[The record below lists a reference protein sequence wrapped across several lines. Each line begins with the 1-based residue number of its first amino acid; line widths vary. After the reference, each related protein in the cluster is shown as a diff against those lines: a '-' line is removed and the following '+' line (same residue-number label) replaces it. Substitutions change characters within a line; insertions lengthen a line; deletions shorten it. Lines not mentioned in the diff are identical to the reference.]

1 MHQLREDANQ
11 SPIRG
16 RRPNCFTE
24 CFCLLVF
31 LSIAAIGMQ
40 AQEKMVLSRDEATV
54 MLEPYAPNIVRVT
67 LSLRKDDAVA
77 APGYGIVAHAASG
90 DWTRESGEGGEILK
104 SSRMIVTVR
113 PSGHWTPTGTAADI
127 AKFFNGST
135 PGIGIS
141 FKTPEG
147 KTLLDMQGWQ
157 MSVPNHKDG
166 NAAVLYDRR
175 PSDPQFFQVGASFH
189 SPADEHY
196 YGLGQNQEGYL
207 DRRGHS
213 VQCAHDYNA
222 PAGQS
227 VCVPFV
233 VTNYGYGLMWDNPS
247 KTTVAFGFNDQTR
260 WTSEVGQRVS
270 FFVIAGKT
278 YDEIYSGYRLLTGD
292 TPMLP
297 KSAYGYIQC
306 KQRYTSQQEVLNVAK
321 GYRDRHLPAD
331 VMVVD
336 WFYYT
341 KMGQMDM
348 DPAKWPDPAGMN
360 KQLHAMNFHSMI
372 SVWPRFIPESRF
384 YDMILKKGWFEHLA
398 DGTPTNGLP
407 YDRAGS
413 DIDTTNPEA
422 AAWYWNTV
430 RDSYIDKG
438 FDAFWADETEPDL
451 PPNGSYFH
459 VGPGT
464 QYFNVYPLFHT
475 AALYN
480 GFRRDLKTRALILS
494 RDAYLGAQHN
504 GAIFWSSDISPNW
517 DTLKRQVPT
526 GINFTASG
534 MPYWSTD
541 IGGWQY
547 LPSSHTP
554 DHPPLLD
561 PSDARDNVGNY
572 DDYPELYVRWFQYG
586 TFQPN
591 FRSHGSR
598 NHNEVWSYG
607 KQAEPIL
614 TKYLRLRYQ
623 LMPYIYSLGHQTHET
638 GAPFMRGL
646 FMDFPLDARVANI
659 GDEYM
664 FGPALL
670 VAPVTEQGATS
681 RSVYLPDGT
690 DWYNFWTNERL
701 RGGQTIIASSPIDTI
716 PLFVRAGS
724 ILPLGEPVESTNEQQ
739 KIAKLRVYPG
749 ADGDFTLYQ
758 DDGTTYAYEAGKAD
772 LTHLVWA
779 DASGKLVFTGTKA
792 WTKSDAE
799 VIEVVGR

>member
-1 MHQLREDANQ
+1 MRAQQ
-11 SPIRG
+11 
-16 RRPNCFTE
+16 
-24 CFCLLVF
+24 
-31 LSIAAIGMQ
+31 Q
-40 AQEKMVLSRDEATV
+40 AQDKLLLTRDDATIV
-54 MLEPYAPNIVRVT
+54 LEPYAPNIMRVT
-67 LSLRKDDAVA
+67 LSLRKDDAA
-77 APGYGIVAHAASG
+77 AGPGYGVIAHAASNDWSQTHDQTG
-90 DWTRESGEGGEILK
+90 DVFK
-104 SSRMIVTVR
+104 SSRMVVTVR
-113 PSGHWTPTGTAADI
+113 PGGHWKPSGTAADI

-135 PGIGIS
+135 PGVGIS

-157 MSVPNHKDG
+157 MSVPNYKDG
-166 NAAVLYDRR
+166 NASVLYDRR
-175 PSDPQFFQVGASFH
+175 PTDPPFYEVGATFH

-196 YGLGQNQEGYL
+196 YGLGQNQEGFL
-207 DRRGHS
+207 DRRGHALE
-213 VQCAHDYNA
+213 CAHDYNA

-233 VTNYGYGLMWDNPS
+233 VTNYGYGLLWDNPS
-247 KTTVAFGFNDQTR
+247 KTNVAFGFNDQTR
-260 WTSEVGQRVS
+260 WTSQVGQRVS
-270 FFVIAGKT
+270 FFVIAGNT

-306 KQRYTSQQEVLNVAK
+306 KQRYTSQQEVLDVAK

-331 VMVVD
+331 VIVVD

-341 KMGQMDM
+341 RMGQMDM
-348 DPAKWPDPAGMN
+348 DPTKWPDPTAMN
-360 KQLHAMNFHSMI
+360 QQLHEMNFHSMI
-372 SVWPRFIPESRF
+372 SVWPRFVPESRF
-384 YDMILKKGWFEHLA
+384 YDMIRKNGWFIHRA
-398 DGTPTNGLP
+398 DGTPTDGLP

-413 DIDTTNPEA
+413 DIDTTNPDA
-422 AAWYWNTV
+422 ATWYWNTI
-430 RDSYIDKG
+430 RDSYITKG
-438 FDAFWADETEPDL
+438 FDSFWADETEPDL
-451 PPNGSYFH
+451 PPNGSFFH
-459 VGPGT
+459 IGPGT

-475 AALYN
+475 AAFYN
-480 GFRRDLKTRALILS
+480 GFRRDLKTRALILA
-494 RDAYLGAQHN
+494 RDSYLGAQHN

-561 PSDARDNVGNY
+561 PSDARDNVGHYN
-572 DDYPELYVRWFQYG
+572 DYPELYVRWFQYG
-586 TFQPN
+586 AFQPN

-614 TKYLRLRYQ
+614 EKYLRLRYQ
-623 LMPYIYSLGHQTHET
+623 LMPYIYSLGYSANQT

-646 FMDFPLDARVANI
+646 FMDFPHDPKVVNL

-670 VAPVTEQGATS
+670 VAPVTEQGATT
-681 RSVYLPDGT
+681 RSVYLPAGS
-690 DWYNFWTNERL
+690 DWYNYWTNERL
-701 RGGQTIIASSPIDTI
+701 KGGQTIIASAPIDTI

-724 ILPLGEPVESTNEQQ
+724 ILPLGEPVESTNEKQN
-739 KIAKLRVYPG
+739 IARLRIYPG
-749 ADGDFTLYQ
+749 GDADFLLYQ
-758 DDGTTYAYEAGKAD
+758 DDGKTYDYESGKSE
-772 LTHLVWA
+772 LTHLHWA
-779 DASGKLVFTGTKA
+779 DASGKFTATGARA
-792 WTKSDAE
+792 WTKPDSE
-799 VIEVVGR
+799 IIEVVGK